1 MRFISMPVMI
11 VEAVTNPVIAGA
23 QVVYALNV

>member
-11 VEAVTNPVIAGA
+11 VEAVTISVIANPVATK
-23 QVVYALNV
+23 ALYV